1 MRREVDWVNLGNMRL
16 IRAAKAIVRL
26 TMLIFQRTATKKR
39 WSLRTSD
46 QAIDGYLSQI
56 EGPNSYFLVDFFDPM
71 QSKSFLEIGSNCGN
85 RLIPLALKFPKTHF
99 VGVDINRDAII
110 IGQEYI
116 RERAI
121 PNVTLLQFDIT
132 AEEFHEFLKGNY
144 FDIVFSWATLIYL
157 HPLDLV
163 RLLRSLLIGTKRF
176 VFIEQMYSR
185 KNKFFPRSLPARNFL
200 QWKHDFIGII
210 EDELNSNQNLVFTY
224 SSVPSHIWNPA
235 GGGAVL
241 ISGEIITPDLRSF

>member
-26 TMLIFQRTATKKR
+26 ALLMFQRSATKKR
-39 WSLRTSD
+39 WGSRTSD
-46 QAIDGYLSQI
+46 EAINGYLSQVD
-56 EGPNSYFLVDFFDPM
+56 GPNSYFLVDFFGAI

-85 RLIPLALKFPKTHF
+85 RLVPLALKFPNTHF
-99 VGVDINRDAII
+99 VGVDINGDAILV
-110 IGQEYI
+110 GQEYL
-116 RERAI
+116 REHAI

-132 AEEFHEFLKGNY
+132 SEEFYEFLINHN

-157 HPLDLV
+157 HPIDLV
-163 RLLRSLLIGTKRF
+163 RFLKSMLIATQRF

-185 KNKFFPRSLPARNFL
+185 KNRFFPRSLPARNFL
-200 QWKHDFIGII
+200 QWKHDFVGII
-210 EDELNSNQNLVFTY
+210 EDELNSDQTLAFD
-224 SSVPSHIWNPA
+224 SSPVPNHIWSPA

-241 ISGEIITPDLRSF
+241 ISGEIVTPNLRSF